1 VAKVPSDIPVEYAA
15 NFHSALT
22 AHKLLEGLG
31 EGDVVLQADADST
44 VGLAVVQLAK
54 ARGIMTVNILAD
66 GAGYY
71 DRAGLVKSLG
81 GDVVVTDKYAASSP
95 NFAKAVLE
103 LGKPKAAFSEGSPL
117 PAGAP
122 KAVTYGPGGQ
132 VAGWLA
138 KAAPAERTKAIE
150 EVGAAFRS
158 GALHVWVER
167 HPFGDLPAALAEAKE
182 PFKTRKV
189 TLVMNDP
196 PKAGGAGAGGVDLGK
211 LSADFEAAF
220 QQLRA

>member
-15 NFHSALT
+15 NLHSALT

-31 EGDVVLQADADST
+31 QGDVVVQADADST

-54 ARGIMTVNILAD
+54 LRGVVTVNIVAD

-71 DRAGLVKSLG
+71 DRAGLVKELG
-81 GDVVVTDKYAASSP
+81 GDVVVTDTYAASSP
-95 NFAKAVLE
+95 NFAKVLGE
-103 LGKPKAAFSEGSPL
+103 LGKPKAAFSEGSAL
-117 PAGAP
+117 PPAVGA

-132 VAGWLA
+132 VAGWLG
-138 KAAPAERTKAIE
+138 KASAAERAKAIE
-150 EVGAAFRS
+150 EVAALFRS

-167 HPFGDLPAALAEAKE
+167 HPFGDMKAALAEAKE
-182 PFKTRKV
+182 PFKARKV
-189 TLVMNDP
+189 VLVMNEP
-196 PKAGGAGAGGVDLGK
+196 AKASAIGDLDK
-211 LSADFEAAF
+211 LQADFEAAF